1 MAIRKSKVSDTNN
14 SAELVKAFVTLE
26 SFGVTQD
33 DPVSTSDFAA
43 EMGVTDAEAF
53 HLLDTLANAE
63 LVDAK
68 GRGIS
73 AEWWIDVPDVSAE
86 NAASIAQE
94 ALSGYVPEPATVA
107 TKAVSS
113 KAEKDAEARARL
125 AYAANVAESQ
135 DGDMQHATP
144 RVIPAETPVIAADGK
159 PVTVPVDPE
168 NNPKGARRELDA
180 SKGERLIKEE
190 RVSDI
195 VASIRKDAPKTA
207 DAVQALADKL
217 KTLEPKRLPEIDGL
231 DQFID
236 AETGDM
242 VYESR
247 IVKMGLALPEPD
259 SIPKR
264 PEGVNPNMWDHAH
277 TAITQQGRDWA
288 MRQIVESLGITREAF
303 DAMLNAA

>member
-1 MAIRKSKVSDTNN
+1 MATRKSKVSETNN

-86 NAASIAQE
+86 NAARIAQE

-107 TKAVSS
+107 TKAVPS

-125 AYAANVAESQ
+125 EYATRVAESQ
-135 DGDMQHATP
+135 EEGAQHLHPMPDARP
-144 RVIPAETPVIAADGK
+144 VIPAETPVKAEDGST
-159 PVTVPVDPE
+159 VTIPVDFDDPS
-168 NNPKGARRELDA
+168 KGRRELDA
-180 SKGERLIKEE
+180 AKGERVISEDTITVK
-190 RVSDI
+190 VT
-195 VASIRKDAPKTA
+195 PKP
-207 DAVQALADKL
+207 
-217 KTLEPKRLPEIDGL
+217 ERLPEIDGL

-259 SIPKR
+259 SIPQR

>member
-1 MAIRKSKVSDTNN
+1 MAKRAKNVPAVDVD
-14 SAELVKAFVTLE
+14 ALVTVFCTLAQFDSSE
-26 SFGVTQD
+26 T
-33 DPVSTSDFAA
+33 DPVSVQ
-43 EMGVTDAEAF
+43 EMADELDAPLSENAFSLLENLADAELIEF
-53 HLLDTLANAE
+53 ERGKVWISRDDVTETNAE
-63 LVDAK
+63 DIAVNALNGFEPKSDARK
-68 GRGIS
+68 RL
-73 AEWWIDVPDVSAE
+73 E
-86 NAASIAQE
+86 
-94 ALSGYVPEPATVA
+94 Y
-107 TKAVSS
+107 AV
-113 KAEKDAEARARL
+113 K
-125 AYAANVAESQ
+125 VAESQ
-135 DGDMQHATP
+135 DMDFSQSPKHSGKT
-144 RVIPAETPVIAADGK
+144 VEPAKTPVIAADGK

-247 IVKMGLALPEPD
+247 IHKMGLALPEPD
-259 SIPKR
+259 SIPER
-264 PEGVNPNMWDHAH
+264 PEGVHPHTWDMAH
-277 TAITQQGRDWA
+277 TAITQSARDYWA
-288 MRQIVESLGITREAF
+288 RVAEEQRKAHAE
-303 DAMLNAA
+303 NAAA

>member
-1 MAIRKSKVSDTNN
+1 MAKRAKNVPAVDVD
-14 SAELVKAFVTLE
+14 ALVTVFCTLAQFDSSE
-26 SFGVTQD
+26 T
-33 DPVSTSDFAA
+33 DPVSVQ
-43 EMGVTDAEAF
+43 EMADELDAPLSENAFSLLENLADAELIEF
-53 HLLDTLANAE
+53 ERGKVWISRDDVTETNAE
-63 LVDAK
+63 DIAVNALNGFEPKSDARK
-68 GRGIS
+68 RL
-73 AEWWIDVPDVSAE
+73 E
-86 NAASIAQE
+86 
-94 ALSGYVPEPATVA
+94 Y
-107 TKAVSS
+107 AV
-113 KAEKDAEARARL
+113 K
-125 AYAANVAESQ
+125 VAESQ
-135 DGDMQHATP
+135 DAVMSQAPEFTDADKRRKEGVKRIMDQVKPEYKAN
-144 RVIPAETPVIAADGK
+144 TPVIAADGK

-247 IVKMGLALPEPD
+247 IHKMGLALPEPD
-259 SIPKR
+259 SIPER
-264 PEGVNPNMWDHAH
+264 PEGVHPHTWDMAH
-277 TAITQQGRDWA
+277 TAITQSARDYWA
-288 MRQIVESLGITREAF
+288 RVAEEQRKAHAE
-303 DAMLNAA
+303 NAAA

>member
-1 MAIRKSKVSDTNN
+1 MAKRAKNVPAVDVD
-14 SAELVKAFVTLE
+14 ALVTVFCTLAQFDSSE
-26 SFGVTQD
+26 T
-33 DPVSTSDFAA
+33 DPVSVQ
-43 EMGVTDAEAF
+43 EMADELDAPLSENAFSLLENLADAELIEF
-53 HLLDTLANAE
+53 ERGKVWISREDVTETNAE
-63 LVDAK
+63 DIAVNALNGFEPKSDARK
-68 GRGIS
+68 RL
-73 AEWWIDVPDVSAE
+73 E
-86 NAASIAQE
+86 
-94 ALSGYVPEPATVA
+94 Y
-107 TKAVSS
+107 AV
-113 KAEKDAEARARL
+113 R
-125 AYAANVAESQ
+125 VAESQ
-135 DGDMQHATP
+135 DMDFSQSPKHSGKT
-144 RVIPAETPVIAADGK
+144 VEPAKTPVIAADGK

-190 RVSDI
+190 KVSDI

-247 IVKMGLALPEPD
+247 IHKMGLALPEPD

>member
-1 MAIRKSKVSDTNN
+1 MAKRAKNVPAVDVD
-14 SAELVKAFVTLE
+14 ALVTVFCTLAQFDSSE
-26 SFGVTQD
+26 T
-33 DPVSTSDFAA
+33 DPVSVQ
-43 EMGVTDAEAF
+43 EMADELDAPLSENAFSLLENLADAELIEF
-53 HLLDTLANAE
+53 ERGKVWISREDVTETNAE
-63 LVDAK
+63 DIAVNALNGFEPKSDARK
-68 GRGIS
+68 RL
-73 AEWWIDVPDVSAE
+73 E
-86 NAASIAQE
+86 
-94 ALSGYVPEPATVA
+94 Y
-107 TKAVSS
+107 AV
-113 KAEKDAEARARL
+113 K
-125 AYAANVAESQ
+125 VAESQ
-135 DGDMQHATP
+135 DMDFSQSPKHSGKT
-144 RVIPAETPVIAADGK
+144 VEPAKTPVIAADGK

-190 RVSDI
+190 KVSDI

-259 SIPKR
+259 SIPER
-264 PEGVNPNMWDHAH
+264 PAGVNPNLWDHAH
-277 TAITQQGRDWA
+277 TALTQQGRDWA
-288 MRQIVESLGITREAF
+288 MRQIKAQQE
-303 DAMLNAA
+303 NAA

>member
-1 MAIRKSKVSDTNN
+1 MATRKSKVSETNN

-94 ALSGYVPEPATVA
+94 ALSGYTPEPATVA
-107 TKAVSS
+107 TKAVPS

-125 AYAANVAESQ
+125 EYATRVAESQ
-135 DGDMQHATP
+135 EEGAQHLHPMPDARP
-144 RVIPAETPVIAADGK
+144 VIPAETHQSA
-159 PVTVPVDPE
+159 
-168 NNPKGARRELDA
+168 
-180 SKGERLIKEE
+180 
-190 RVSDI
+190 
-195 VASIRKDAPKTA
+195 
-207 DAVQALADKL
+207 
-217 KTLEPKRLPEIDGL
+217 
-231 DQFID
+231 
-236 AETGDM
+236 
-242 VYESR
+242 
-247 IVKMGLALPEPD
+247 
-259 SIPKR
+259 
-264 PEGVNPNMWDHAH
+264 
-277 TAITQQGRDWA
+277 
-288 MRQIVESLGITREAF
+288 
-303 DAMLNAA
+303 